1 MKGFGSVV
9 AVAAAGLLAISGNA
23 EPIPRSSK
31 CKLPLVKDVSFDR
44 ITQDWR

>member
-1 MKGFGSVV
+1 MKGFGSVAALT
-9 AVAAAGLLAISGNA
+9 AVGLLAIAGSA

-31 CKLPLVKDVSFDR
+31 CKLPLVKDVRFDH